1 MKNMRETVRRTKIVA
16 TLGPATESD
25 EALDSLI
32 KAGVDV
38 VRLNFSHGTVEE
50 HKARAE
56 KIRRIGQANNRHL
69 AILADLQGPKIRLEK
84 FKQGR
89 VELAVGDRFCLNTEC
104 PDGAGDIEQVG
115 VTYKKLPQDVE
126 SGDTL
131 MLDDGRIV
139 LKVDAVDG
147 PRIECTVEVGGALS
161 DNKGINLKGGGLTAE
176 VLTDKDRADIKTAA
190 LINCDYMAVSFPR
203 NADDIIQARKL
214 LEAEGSRAGLVAKI
228 ERAEALDNLEEII
241 RVSDAIMIARG
252 DLGVEIGDA
261 KLPGVQ
267 KQIIR
272 TARRLNCVV
281 ITATQMMESM
291 CDNPIP
297 TRAEVFD
304 VANAVLDG
312 TDAVMLSAETATGK
326 YPSQTVR
333 AMSSIC
339 QNAELQSRAIKSKH
353 RMDDTFT
360 RVDEAIAMATMY
372 SANHLNV
379 RAIAALTES
388 GSTSLWMSRISS
400 GIPIFALSRH
410 ESTNR
415 KVNLYRGVFP
425 VYFPTVHTN
434 HAEANMEAVEL
445 MKKHGTIEDGDL
457 VIITKG
463 DLMGTGGG
471 TNAMKI
477 VEVGNMPNFVA

>member
-1 MKNMRETVRRTKIVA
+1 
-16 TLGPATESD
+16 
-25 EALDSLI
+25 
-32 KAGVDV
+32 
-38 VRLNFSHGTVEE
+38 
-50 HKARAE
+50 
-56 KIRRIGQANNRHL
+56 
-69 AILADLQGPKIRLEK
+69 
-84 FKQGR
+84 
-89 VELAVGDRFCLNTEC
+89 
-104 PDGAGDIEQVG
+104 
-115 VTYKKLPQDVE
+115 
-126 SGDTL
+126 
-131 MLDDGRIV
+131 
-139 LKVDAVDG
+139 
-147 PRIECTVEVGGALS
+147 
-161 DNKGINLKGGGLTAE
+161 
-176 VLTDKDRADIKTAA
+176 
-190 LINCDYMAVSFPR
+190 
-203 NADDIIQARKL
+203 
-214 LEAEGSRAGLVAKI
+214 
-228 ERAEALDNLEEII
+228 
-241 RVSDAIMIARG
+241 MIARG

-261 KLPGVQ
+261 KLPAVQ
-267 KQIIR
+267 KDIIR

-291 CDNPIP
+291 RDNPIP

-333 AMSSIC
+333 AMSDIC
-339 QNAELQSRAIKSKH
+339 ENAELQSRAAKSKH
-353 RMDDTFT
+353 RIDDTFT

-372 SANHLNV
+372 TANHLNV
-379 RAIAALTES
+379 RAIATLTES

-477 VEVGNMPNFVA
+477 VEVGNMPQFIA

>member
-1 MKNMRETVRRTKIVA
+1 MRAVLRRTKIVA

-25 EALDSLI
+25 AAIDSLI

-38 VRLNFSHGTVEE
+38 VRLNFSHGTPDE

-56 KIRRIGQANNRHL
+56 KIRRIGLENNRHL
-69 AILADLQGPKIRLEK
+69 AILADLQGPKIRLRK
-84 FKQGR
+84 FKTGS
-89 VELAVGDRFCLNTEC
+89 VDLAVGDRFCLNIEC
-104 PDGAGDIEQVG
+104 PDGEGDSEQIG
-115 VTYKKLPQDVE
+115 VTYRKLPEDVKSE
-126 SGDTL
+126 DIL

-139 LKVDAVDG
+139 LQVDAVDG
-147 PRIECTVEVGGALS
+147 PRINCTVRVGGELS

-176 VLTDKDRADIKTAA
+176 VLTDKDRDDVKTAA
-190 LINCDYMAVSFPR
+190 LMDADYLAVSFPR
-203 NADDIIQARKL
+203 NAADMIQARRL
-214 LEAEGSRAGLVAKI
+214 LDAEGCSAGLVAKI

-241 RVSDAIMIARG
+241 QASDAIMIARG

-261 KLPGVQ
+261 K
-267 KQIIR
+267 
-272 TARRLNCVV
+272 
-281 ITATQMMESM
+281 TQMMESM
-291 CDNPIP
+291 RDNPIP

-312 TDAVMLSAETATGK
+312 TDAVMLSAETATGA
-326 YPSQTVR
+326 YPSETVR
-333 AMSSIC
+333 SMSDIC
-339 QNAELQSRAIKSKH
+339 LNAEQHSRAIKSRH
-353 RMDDTFT
+353 RLDDTFE

-372 SANHLNV
+372 TANHLNV
-379 RAIAALTES
+379 RAIASLTES
-388 GSTSLWMSRISS
+388 GSTALWMSRISS

-410 ESTNR
+410 RSTNR

-425 VYFPTVHTN
+425 VDFPTIHTN
-434 HAEANMEAVEL
+434 HAEANQEAVDL
-445 MKKHGTIEDGDL
+445 MKKQGSIADGDL

-477 VEVGNMPNFVA
+477 VEVGNMPDFIA

>member
-1 MKNMRETVRRTKIVA
+1 MQTTRTTFRRTKIVA
-16 TLGPATESD
+16 TMGPATDSD
-25 EALDSLI
+25 KAVDSLI

-38 VRLNFSHGTVEE
+38 VRLNFSHGTVAE

-56 KIRRIGQANNRHL
+56 QIRRIGLQNNRHL
-69 AILADLQGPKIRLEK
+69 AILADLQGPKIRTEK
-84 FKQGR
+84 FRDGS
-89 VELAVGDRFCLNTEC
+89 VELGVGDRFCLNTDC
-104 PDGAGDIEQVG
+104 PDGQGDINQVG
-115 VTYKKLPQDVE
+115 ITYKKLPQDVRA
-126 SGDTL
+126 GNTL
-131 MLDDGRIV
+131 VLDDGRIV
-139 LKVDAVDG
+139 LQVDAVDG
-147 PRIECTVEVGGALS
+147 NRIECTVEVGGELS

-176 VLTDKDRADIKTAA
+176 VLTEKDRADIKTAA
-190 LINCDYMAVSFPR
+190 LIQCDYLAVSFPR
-203 NADDIIQARKL
+203 NAADMIQARKL
-214 LEAEGSRAGLVAKI
+214 LEAEGCQAGLVAKI

-241 RVSDAIMIARG
+241 MASEAIMIARG

-261 KLPGVQ
+261 KLPAVQ
-267 KQIIR
+267 KKIIR

-291 CDNPIP
+291 RDNPIP

-312 TDAVMLSAETATGK
+312 TDAVMLSAETATGR
-326 YPSQTVR
+326 YPSETVR
-333 AMSSIC
+333 SMSDIC
-339 QNAELQSRAIKSKH
+339 MNAELESRALKSRH
-353 RMDDTFT
+353 RIDDTFG

-372 SANHLNV
+372 TANHLNV
-379 RAIAALTES
+379 RAIATLTES

-410 ESTNR
+410 ESTCR

-425 VYFPTVHTN
+425 VDFPTVHTN

-445 MKKHGTIEDGDL
+445 MKKHNTIADGDL

-463 DLMGTGGG
+463 DLMGAGGG

-477 VEVGNMPNFVA
+477 VEVGNMPHFIA

>member
-1 MKNMRETVRRTKIVA
+1 MAIVRRTKIVA
-16 TLGPATESD
+16 TIGPATES
-25 EALDSLI
+25 EPALDSLI

-38 VRLNFSHGTVEE
+38 LRLNFSHGSVEE
-50 HKARAE
+50 HMARAE
-56 KIRRIGQANNRHL
+56 NIRRIGNENNRHL
-69 AILADLQGPKIRLEK
+69 AILVDLQGPKIRTRK
-84 FKQGR
+84 FRHGS
-89 VELAVGDRFCLNTEC
+89 VDLALGDRFCLNTEC
-104 PDGAGDIEQVG
+104 PDGEGDSEQVG
-115 VTYKKLPQDVE
+115 VTYKKLPQDVKV
-126 SGDTL
+126 GDTL
-131 MLDDGRIV
+131 VLDDGRIV
-139 LKVDAVDG
+139 LQVTAIDG
-147 PRIECTVEVGGALS
+147 PRIECTVETGGELS
-161 DNKGINLKGGGLTAE
+161 DNKGINLKGGGLTAK

-190 LINCDYMAVSFPR
+190 LINCDYLAVSFPR

-214 LEAEGSRAGLVAKI
+214 LEAEGCMAGLVAKI

-241 RVSDAIMIARG
+241 KASDAIMIARG

-261 KLPGVQ
+261 KLPAVQ
-267 KQIIR
+267 KDIIR

-291 CDNPIP
+291 RDNPIP

-312 TDAVMLSAETATGK
+312 TDAVMLSAETATGR
-326 YPSQTVR
+326 YPTRTVR
-333 AMSSIC
+333 AMSDIC
-339 QNAELQSRAIKSKH
+339 LNAEQESRAVKSRH
-353 RMDDTFT
+353 RIDDIFD

-372 SANHLNV
+372 TANHLNV
-379 RAIAALTES
+379 RAIATLTES

-400 GIPIFALSRH
+400 RIPIFALSRH

-434 HAEANMEAVEL
+434 HAEANMEAIEL
-445 MKKHGTIEDGDL
+445 MKEHRTIADGDL

-477 VEVGNMPNFVA
+477 VEVGNMPDFVA

>member
-1 MKNMRETVRRTKIVA
+1 MTTTRAVFRRTKIVA

-50 HKARAE
+50 HRARAE
-56 KIRRIGQANNRHL
+56 KIRRIGLANNRHL

-84 FKQGR
+84 FRNGS
-89 VELAVGDRFCLNTEC
+89 VDLAVGAAFCLDTAC
-104 PDGAGDIEQVG
+104 PDGEGDQQRVG
-115 VTYKKLPQDVE
+115 VTYKKLPEDVE
-126 SGDTL
+126 AGNAL
-131 MLDDGRIV
+131 LLDDGRIV
-139 LKVDAVDG
+139 LGVDRVDG
-147 PRIECTVEVGGALS
+147 TRIECTVEVGGLLS

-176 VLTDKDRADIKTAA
+176 VLTDKDRADIRTAA
-190 LINCDYMAVSFPR
+190 LIDCDYLAVSFPR
-203 NADDIIQARKL
+203 NADDMIQARKL

-228 ERAEALDNLEEII
+228 ERAEALDNLDEII
-241 RVSDAIMIARG
+241 KVSDALMIARG

-261 KLPGVQ
+261 KLPAIQ

-272 TARRLNCVV
+272 AARNSNCVV

-291 CDNPIP
+291 RDNPIP

-333 AMSSIC
+333 AMSDIC
-339 QNAELQSRAIKSKH
+339 WNAEQQSRAIKSRH
-353 RMDDTFT
+353 RIDDVFE
-360 RVDEAIAMATMY
+360 RVDEAIAMASMY
-372 SANHLNV
+372 TANHLKV
-379 RAIAALTES
+379 RAIATLTES

-410 ESTNR
+410 ESTCR

-425 VYFPTVHTN
+425 VDFPTIHTN

-445 MKKHGTIEDGDL
+445 MKKHGTIADGDL

-477 VEVGNMPNFVA
+477 VEVGNMPDFIA

>member
-1 MKNMRETVRRTKIVA
+1 
-16 TLGPATESD
+16 L
-25 EALDSLI
+25 
-32 KAGVDV
+32 
-38 VRLNFSHGTVEE
+38 
-50 HKARAE
+50 
-56 KIRRIGQANNRHL
+56 
-69 AILADLQGPKIRLEK
+69 
-84 FKQGR
+84 
-89 VELAVGDRFCLNTEC
+89 
-104 PDGAGDIEQVG
+104 
-115 VTYKKLPQDVE
+115 
-126 SGDTL
+126 
-131 MLDDGRIV
+131 
-139 LKVDAVDG
+139 
-147 PRIECTVEVGGALS
+147 LS

-190 LINCDYMAVSFPR
+190 LIDCDYLAVSFPR
-203 NADDIIQARKL
+203 NADDMIQARKL

-228 ERAEALDNLEEII
+228 ERAEALDNLAEII
-241 RVSDAIMIARG
+241 KVSDAIMIARG

-261 KLPGVQ
+261 KLPAIQ

-272 TARRLNCVV
+272 SARNSNCVV

-291 CDNPIP
+291 RDNPIP

-312 TDAVMLSAETATGK
+312 TDAVMLSAETATGR
-326 YPSQTVR
+326 YPSQTVK
-333 AMSSIC
+333 AMSDIC
-339 QNAELQSRAIKSKH
+339 WNAEQQSRAIKSRH
-353 RMDDTFT
+353 RIDDVFE
-360 RVDEAIAMATMY
+360 RVDEAIAMAAMY
-372 SANHLNV
+372 TANHLKV
-379 RAIAALTES
+379 RAIATLTES

-410 ESTNR
+410 ESTCR

-425 VYFPTVHTN
+425 VDFPTIHTN

-445 MKKHGTIEDGDL
+445 MKKHGTIADGDL

-477 VEVGNMPNFVA
+477 VEVGNMPDFIA

>member
-1 MKNMRETVRRTKIVA
+1 MQITRPAFRRTKIVA
-16 TLGPATESD
+16 TMGPATESD
-25 EALDSLI
+25 EAVDAII

-38 VRLNFSHGTVEE
+38 VRLNFSHGSVEE

-56 KIRRIGQANNRHL
+56 KIRRIGLENKRHL
-69 AILADLQGPKIRLEK
+69 AILADLQGPKIRTCK
-84 FKQGR
+84 FRDGS
-89 VELAVGDRFCLNTEC
+89 VELEVGDRFCLNVDC
-104 PDGAGDIEQVG
+104 PDGEGDSEQVG
-115 VTYKKLPQDVE
+115 VTYRNLAQDVQA
-126 SGDTL
+126 GNTL
-131 MLDDGRIV
+131 LLDDGRIV
-139 LKVDAVDG
+139 LHVEAVDG
-147 PRIECTVEVGGALS
+147 PRIECTVEVGGELS

-190 LINCDYMAVSFPR
+190 LIQCDYMAVSFPR
-203 NADDIIQARKL
+203 NAADMIQARKL

-241 RVSDAIMIARG
+241 MASDAIMIARG

-261 KLPGVQ
+261 KLPAVQ
-267 KQIIR
+267 KEIIR

-291 CDNPIP
+291 RDNPIP

-333 AMSSIC
+333 AMSDIC
-339 QNAELQSRAIKSKH
+339 RNAELESRALKSRH
-353 RMDDTFT
+353 RIDDTFS

-372 SANHLNV
+372 TANHLNV
-379 RAIAALTES
+379 RAIATLTES

-410 ESTNR
+410 ESTCR

-425 VYFPTVHTN
+425 VDFPTVHTN

-445 MKKHGTIEDGDL
+445 MKTHGTIEDGDL

>member
-1 MKNMRETVRRTKIVA
+1 MKNMRARVRRTKIVA

-25 EALDSLI
+25 AALDKLI

-38 VRLNFSHGTVEE
+38 VRLNFSHGTAAE
-50 HKARAE
+50 HQARAE
-56 KIRRIGQANNRHL
+56 KIRRIGLANKRHL

-84 FKQGR
+84 FKQGNID
-89 VELAVGDRFCLNTEC
+89 LAVGDSFCLDTAC
-104 PDGAGDIEQVG
+104 PDGEGDQQRVG
-115 VTYKKLPQDVE
+115 VTYQKLPQDVKA
-126 SGDTL
+126 GNTL
-131 MLDDGRIV
+131 VLDDGRIV
-139 LKVDAVDG
+139 LTVDAVAG
-147 PRIECTVEVGGALS
+147 TRIECTVEIGGELS

-176 VLTDKDRADIKTAA
+176 VLTDKDRADLKTAA
-190 LINCDYMAVSFPR
+190 KINCDYLAVSFPR
-203 NADDIIQARKL
+203 NADDMMQARKL
-214 LEAEGSRAGLVAKI
+214 LEAEGSQAGLVAKI

-241 RVSDAIMIARG
+241 QASDAIMIARG

-261 KLPGVQ
+261 KLPAIQ

-291 CDNPIP
+291 RDNPVP

-312 TDAVMLSAETATGK
+312 TDAVMLSAETATGS
-326 YPSQTVR
+326 YPSQTVL
-333 AMSSIC
+333 AMSDIC
-339 QNAELQSRAIKSKH
+339 LNAELQSRAIKSRH
-353 RMDDTFT
+353 RMDDTFS
-360 RVDEAIAMATMY
+360 RVDEAVAMAAMY
-372 SANHLNV
+372 TANHLDV
-379 RAIAALTES
+379 RAIATLTES

-400 GIPIFALSRH
+400 GIPIYALSRH

-425 VYFPTVHTN
+425 VYFPTIHTN
-434 HAEANMEAVEL
+434 HAEANMEAVDL
-445 MKKHGTIEDGDL
+445 MKKHGTIADGDL

-463 DLMGTGGG
+463 DLMGAGGG

-477 VEVGNMPNFVA
+477 VEVGNMPSFVA

>member
-1 MKNMRETVRRTKIVA
+1 M
-16 TLGPATESD
+16 GPATESD
-25 EALDSLI
+25 EAVDSLI

-38 VRLNFSHGTVEE
+38 VRLNFSHGTVAE
-50 HKARAE
+50 HQARAE
-56 KIRRIGQANNRHL
+56 KIRRIGHQNNRHL
-69 AILADLQGPKIRLEK
+69 AILADLQGPKIRTRK
-84 FKQGR
+84 FRDGS
-89 VELAVGDRFCLNTEC
+89 VELKVGARFCLNTEC
-104 PDGAGDIEQVG
+104 PDGEGDSEQVG
-115 VTYKKLPQDVE
+115 VTYRKLAEDVNA
-126 SGDTL
+126 GNTL
-131 MLDDGRIV
+131 VLDDGRIV
-139 LKVDAVDG
+139 LQVESVDG
-147 PRIECTVEVGGALS
+147 PRINCVVEVGGALS

-176 VLTDKDRADIKTAA
+176 VLTDKDRADLKTAA
-190 LINCDYMAVSFPR
+190 LIDCDYLAVSFPR
-203 NADDIIQARKL
+203 NAGDMIQARRL

-241 RVSDAIMIARG
+241 LASDAIMIARG

-261 KLPGVQ
+261 KLPAVQ
-267 KQIIR
+267 KDIIR

-291 CDNPIP
+291 RDNPIP

-333 AMSSIC
+333 AMSDIC
-339 QNAELQSRAIKSKH
+339 ENAELQSRAAKSKH
-353 RMDDTFT
+353 RIDDTFT

-372 SANHLNV
+372 TANHLNV
-379 RAIAALTES
+379 RAIATLTES

-434 HAEANMEAVEL
+434 HAEANMEVVEL
-445 MKKHGTIEDGDL
+445 MKKHGTIQDGDL

-477 VEVGNMPNFVA
+477 VEVGNMPRFIA